1 MNKLS
6 EDEMMEVFEETCLE
20 LFPDDKESTSK
31 LKRRFSEL
39 INEKFK
45 LKEAEKE
52 QNTSPKPEKKLIV
65 AVHDPDG
72 NLMQGAV
79 DAYIIQMEPSIRRP
93 GAGEAEFAPET
104 WEPAELAAR
113 LEEFF
118 SIVRYGKKGW
128 KFQHFG
134 DYMESGNRQEAK
146 RWGLNIKTKLPVLC
160 LPVAPKI
167 PRVISDDSKEITK
180 DINVIIKP
188 DNES

>member
-1 MNKLS
+1 MNKLT
-6 EDEMMEVFEETCLE
+6 EDEMLEILEATCLE
-20 LFPDDKESTSK
+20 LIPDNTEYTSK

-52 QNTSPKPEKKLIV
+52 QNTGTKKDKKLIV

-72 NLMQGAV
+72 KLMQGVV

-93 GAGEAEFAPET
+93 GAGEAEFAPDA
-104 WEPAELAAR
+104 WEPSELSSR

-134 DYMESGNRQEAK
+134 DYMESGNRKEAK

-160 LPVAPKI
+160 IPVAPKI
-167 PRVISDDSKEITK
+167 PRVISDDSKELTNS
-180 DINVIIKP
+180 INVIIKP